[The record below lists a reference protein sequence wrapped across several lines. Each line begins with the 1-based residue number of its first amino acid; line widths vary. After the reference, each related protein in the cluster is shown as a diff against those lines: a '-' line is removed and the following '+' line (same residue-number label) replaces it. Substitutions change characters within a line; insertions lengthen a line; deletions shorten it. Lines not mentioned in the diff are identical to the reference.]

1 MLSVIRRYTPPTCTL
16 EIKVKNSPLSRW
28 LRRPSLKQLRFEL
41 RFDDPRKAQDKPVII
56 SGDRAQLEQ
65 LADAVNT
72 YVQEFLVLP
81 ATSLSLTAGSAKAS
95 SSSNFQE
102 ISAASTST
110 PSLKPRGLVAHD
122 LFFGSLATETSG
134 QVIKLSA
141 LQLFDLATALDECTA
156 DMTTLPEGAPSS
168 AQAASSGSLGDRWRT
183 LKTVPVWSGAF
194 ALASVLLMA
203 IGIIVLGV
211 GIIKQRSIQTSP
223 LASNQ
228 EPDSNSKQRKTVDV
242 LPPVAPKS
250 SNEAKP
256 SLKVPSSLSS
266 QENLPPP
273 PPVEPPQLS
282 TRITDKSERQDISV
296 TPNSPKKTSPSLS
309 PLANSAPASSKTRS
323 SSPSSSKITTNLPSL
338 PPLLPESSTST
349 SLEKRE
355 QARVPNV
362 SDSLASPDLNQSQ
375 SNSTTALNNIPQ
387 LVEVQQYLQQQWNPP
402 EDLSRTLQY
411 RLIFNPNGSIERIIP
426 LGDASKIYLDRTG
439 IPLKG
444 EQFVS
449 ILEKKQQLKIRV
461 LLAPDG
467 IVQTFL
473 E

>member
-28 LRRPSLKQLRFEL
+28 LRRPSLKQFRFEL
-41 RFDDPRKAQDKPVII
+41 RFDDPRKAQDKPVTI

-65 LADAVNT
+65 LADMVNT
-72 YVQEFLVLP
+72 YVQEFLALP
-81 ATSLSLTAGSAKAS
+81 ANSLSLTGGSAKAI

-110 PSLKPRGLVAHD
+110 PSLKPRGLVAHE

-141 LQLFDLATALDECTA
+141 LQLFDLTTALDECTA
-156 DMTTLPEGAPSS
+156 DLATLPQGAPSS
-168 AQAASSGSLGDRWRT
+168 APAALNTSGSLRDRFAT
-183 LKTVPVWSGAF
+183 LKTVPVWSA
-194 ALASVLLMA
+194 AIASLLLMA
-203 IGIIVLGV
+203 VGIIVLGV
-211 GIIKQRSIQTSP
+211 GIIKQRSLQTSP

-228 EPDSNSKQRKTVDV
+228 EQDSDSKERKTIDV
-242 LPPVAPKS
+242 LPPVAPQS
-250 SNEAKP
+250 SSTAKP

-266 QENLPPP
+266 QANLPPP

-282 TRITDKSERQDISV
+282 TRITDKSERKAISV
-296 TPNSPKKTSPSLS
+296 APNSPKKTSPSLS
-309 PLANSAPASSKTRS
+309 PLANSDPASTKTRS
-323 SSPSSSKITTNLPSL
+323 SSPSSSRIVTKLPSL
-338 PPLLPESSTST
+338 PPLLPESSTS
-349 SLEKRE
+349 LQKRE
-355 QARVPNV
+355 QAPVPTV
-362 SDSLASPDLNQSQ
+362 SDSLASGNLNQSE

-387 LVEVQQYLQQQWNPP
+387 LAEVQQYLKQRWNPP

-411 RLIFNPNGSIERIIP
+411 RLIINPNGSIERIIP

-461 LLAPDG
+461 LLAPEG